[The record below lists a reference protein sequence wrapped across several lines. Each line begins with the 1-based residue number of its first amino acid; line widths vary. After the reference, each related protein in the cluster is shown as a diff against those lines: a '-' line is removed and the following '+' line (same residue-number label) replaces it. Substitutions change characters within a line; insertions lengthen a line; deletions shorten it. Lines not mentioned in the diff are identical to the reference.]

1 MDEKKLSVLY
11 RPLGRTARIIQ
22 LLLIIPLLLSFLAP
36 LWRVSMKAP
45 QYPGGLYIDIYS
57 YKLEG
62 GNDGQDINEINEL
75 NHYIGMQRIERS
87 AFADLDWLP
96 FALGILALLSL
107 RVAAIGNLSSLIDL
121 TVLSLYVSVF
131 AMGRFVY
138 REYVFGHNLDPHAA
152 VKIQPFTPVVLGT
165 KQVANFITSAMPQLG
180 SLLFGL
186 FVIGLMVLT
195 ARQFFAAG
203 SRTPAV
209 RQN

>member
-1 MDEKKLSVLY
+1 MDEKDLSVLY
-11 RPLGRTARIIQ
+11 RPLDRTARIIQ
-22 LLLIIPLLLSFLAP
+22 PLLIIPLLLSFLAP

-87 AFADLDWLP
+87 AFADLDWMP
-96 FALGILALLSL
+96 FALGILALLAL

-121 TVLSLYVSVF
+121 AVLSLYVSAF

-138 REYVFGHNLDPHAA
+138 RLYVFGHNLDAHAA

-165 KQVANFITSAMPQLG
+165 KQVANFTTSAMPQLG

-195 ARQFFAAG
+195 ARQFFVARR
-203 SRTPAV
+203 RTPVV

>member
-1 MDEKKLSVLY
+1 MDEKNLSVLY

-22 LLLIIPLLLSFLAP
+22 LLLVIPLLLSFVSP

-62 GNDGQDINEINEL
+62 GNDGHDIEEINEL

-87 AFADLDWLP
+87 AFADLDWMP
-96 FALGILALLSL
+96 FAFGILALLSL
-107 RVAAIGNLSSLIDL
+107 RVAAIGNLSSLIDQ
-121 TVLSLYVSVF
+121 TVLSLYVSMF

-138 REYVFGHNLDPHAA
+138 REYVFGHSLDPHAA

-165 KQVANFITSAMPQLG
+165 KQVANFTTSAMPQLG
-180 SLLFGL
+180 SLMFGL
-186 FVIGLMVLT
+186 FVIGLVVLT
-195 ARQFFAAG
+195 ARQFFAAR
-203 SRTPAV
+203 SRTHAV
-209 RQN
+209 RQD